1 MNFSPTQ
8 PVDLAAAAVCGS
20 HAMTAASTSI
30 APVVED
36 DIEDLEDLGGAET
49 ADGVRVTR
57 DLPPVV
63 TLRAKR
69 SASRAAVGGGG
80 ASVCHHLH
88 LPLVVSASCLGPKSG
103 KPHVYIKAWQQWCA
117 VDGVG

>member
-30 APVVED
+30 APGVED
-36 DIEDLEDLGGAET
+36 DIDDLEDLGGAET
-49 ADGVRVTR
+49 ADGVQVTR

-69 SASRAAVGGGG
+69 SAFFMGMLSPRPRAGRSGGVICPSP
-80 ASVCHHLH
+80 SV
-88 LPLVVSASCLGPKSG
+88 SSET
-103 KPHVYIKAWQQWCA
+103 
-117 VDGVG
+117 

>member
-1 MNFSPTQ
+1 
-8 PVDLAAAAVCGS
+8 
-20 HAMTAASTSI
+20 MTAASTSI

-69 SASRAAVGGGG
+69 
-80 ASVCHHLH
+80 
-88 LPLVVSASCLGPKSG
+88 
-103 KPHVYIKAWQQWCA
+103 
-117 VDGVG
+117 